1 MPTCVP
7 SRRFSLAIGIFLL
20 SSLVALTG
28 CMSRS
33 LTGLVITPAVNTAAV
48 TVGQTAQFQAFAIYT
63 ESGHQTTQEN
73 VTSSVTWSSSVV
85 GVASINSS
93 GLATGVSGGLSIISA
108 SLQGSFG
115 PLSATSNLTVGT
127 TSGGG
132 GSGGETRALTSVSVI
147 PGSQNLT
154 AVGEVAQYIAI
165 GNYSAAPSSAN
176 LTDLATWQ
184 SSDTTIAQVSSTGA
198 VTGEG
203 VGTATITALATG
215 PDGSVVTG
223 SGTVTVINPIS
234 SRLLVALNVSP
245 GSQILTASGQTAQF
259 IAIGTYNSSPLSA
272 DLTDS
277 VTWQSSDSSIATV
290 NASGIVTAVGTGSAT
305 ITALGTASDGSVVTG
320 AGIVTV
326 QAGSSGTRILTSLT
340 VIPSSQTLTAATQT
354 ASFIAIGT
362 YNIAPLT
369 ADLTSSVTWE
379 SSTNNVATIN
389 ASGVATAVAAGTTT
403 ITALGTATDG
413 SVVSASGTLSVNTST
428 VGVRLLTGLTVSP
441 GVQVLT
447 GTNQKADFSDYGTF
461 NTSPTSLNLTTS
473 STWSSSDNNVATV
486 DAGTGVVTSVG
497 AGTAT
502 ITAQAT
508 GPDGSQLSATGTVT
522 VVTATTPPTRI
533 LTTLTVIPPSQTVN
547 SAGESTQFLAIG
559 TYNVAPLTADL
570 TDQVTWVSS
579 DTTVASVTSTGV
591 ATALALGETT
601 ITAIATATD
610 GSPIVATASIQNTG
624 GAGSIQLPILD
635 VYLVGN
641 GTGTVTSG
649 TQINCPSNLGA
660 NCAANYPSGT
670 VVTLTEAP
678 GPGSVFS
685 GWSTNCTVATPTT
698 CTITVNSNDT
708 VGAIFDPQ

>member
-1 MPTCVP
+1 
-7 SRRFSLAIGIFLL
+7 L
-20 SSLVALTG
+20 
-28 CMSRS
+28 SRS
-33 LTGLVITPAVNTAAV
+33 LTGLVITPAANVAAV
-48 TVGQTAQFQAFAIYT
+48 TVGQTAQFQAIAIYT

-73 VTSSVTWSSSVV
+73 VTSSVTWASSVI
-85 GVASINSS
+85 GVATINSS
-93 GLATGVSGGLSIISA
+93 GLATGVSGGTSVITA
-108 SLQGSFG
+108 NLQGSFG
-115 PLSATSNLTVGT
+115 PLSATSNILVATA
-127 TSGGG
+127 GGG
-132 GSGGETRALTSVSVI
+132 GSETRALTSVSVI

-154 AVGEVAQYIAI
+154 SVGEVAQYIAI

-176 LTDLATWQ
+176 LTSLVSWQ
-184 SSDTTIAQVSSTGA
+184 SSDTTVAQVSSTGA

-223 SGTVTVINPIS
+223 SGTVTVANPIS

-245 GSQILTASGQTAQF
+245 GNQILTASGQQAQF
-259 IAIGTYNSSPLSA
+259 IAIGTFNSAPLSA

-290 NASGIVTAVGTGSAT
+290 DASGVVTAVGTGSAT

-320 AGIVTV
+320 AGTVTV
-326 QAGSSGTRILTSLT
+326 QAGTSGTRILTSLA
-340 VIPSSQTLTAATQT
+340 VIPSSQTLTAAGQT

-362 YNIAPLT
+362 YSTAPLT

-379 SSTNNVATIN
+379 TSTTNVATVN
-389 ASGVATAVAAGTTT
+389 ASGVATAVGAGTAT

-413 SVVSASGTLSVNTST
+413 SVISASGTLSVNTST
-428 VGVRLLTGLTVSP
+428 TGVRLLTALTVTP

-447 GTNQKADFSDYGTF
+447 GAGQTAQFSDYGTF

-473 STWSSSDNNVATV
+473 STWSSSDTGVATV
-486 DAGTGVVTSVG
+486 NSATGLVTAVG
-497 AGTAT
+497 AGSTI

-533 LTTLTVIPPSQTVN
+533 LTSLSIIPPSQTVN

-570 TDQVTWVSS
+570 TDQVKWVSS
-579 DTTVASVTSTGV
+579 DTTVASVTPTGV
-591 ATALALGETT
+591 ATALSLGETT
-601 ITAIATATD
+601 ISATATAAD
-610 GSPIVATASIQNTG
+610 GSPIVAIATIQNTG
-624 GAGSIQLPILD
+624 GGGTIQLPILD
-635 VYLVGN
+635 VYLVGA

-649 TQINCPSNLGA
+649 TQINCPVNLGA
-660 NCAANYPSGT
+660 NCAANYASGT

-678 GPGSVFS
+678 GPNSVFS

-698 CTITVNSNDT
+698 CTITVNTNET

>member
-7 SRRFSLAIGIFLL
+7 SRRFALAIGISLL

-33 LTGLVITPAVNTAAV
+33 LTGLVITPGVNTAAV
-48 TVGQTAQFQAFAIYT
+48 NMGQTAQFQAIAIYT

-73 VTSSVTWSSSVV
+73 VSSSVTWSSSVV
-85 GVASINSS
+85 GVATINSS
-93 GLATGVSGGLSIISA
+93 GLVTGVSGGLSIITA
-108 SLQGSFG
+108 NFQGSFG
-115 PLSATSNLTVGT
+115 PLSATSNITVSSQ
-127 TSGGG
+127 SGGG
-132 GSGGETRALTSVSVI
+132 GGGEARALTSVSVI

-176 LTDLATWQ
+176 LTNLATWQ
-184 SSDTTIAQVSSTGA
+184 SSDTTVAQVSSTGA

-245 GSQILTASGQTAQF
+245 GSQILTASGQQAQF
-259 IAIGTYNSSPLSA
+259 IAIGTYNSAPLSA

-290 NASGIVTAVGTGSAT
+290 NGSGVVTAVGTGSAT
-305 ITALGTASDGSVVTG
+305 ITALGTGSDGSVVTG

-326 QAGSSGTRILTSLT
+326 EAGSSGSRILTSLT

-389 ASGVATAVAAGTTT
+389 SSGVATAVAAGTTT

-447 GTNQKADFSDYGTF
+447 GTNQKADFLDYGTF

-473 STWSSSDNNVATV
+473 SAWSSSDNNVATV

-533 LTTLTVIPPSQTVN
+533 LTSLTIIPPSQTVN

-559 TYNVAPLTADL
+559 TYNQAPLTADL
-570 TDQVTWVSS
+570 TDQVKWVSS
-579 DTTVASVTSTGV
+579 DTTVASVTTTGV
-591 ATALALGETT
+591 ATAMGLGETT
-601 ITAIATATD
+601 ISAIASAAD
-610 GSPIVATASIQNTG
+610 GSPIVASASIQNTG
-624 GAGSIQLPILD
+624 GAGSVQLPILD

-649 TQINCPSNLGA
+649 TQINCAANLGT

-678 GPGSVFS
+678 GAGSVFS

-698 CTITVNSNDT
+698 CTITVGSNET